1 MTNRCP
7 EGRSRRQPMTTQ
19 AGRQVEGRKLSLSH
33 LGLSCFDLER
43 MEDFYT
49 RVLGMTVTDRG
60 EVAGGSARLVF
71 LTTDPSEHHQLV
83 LASGRTEGTIL
94 EGPVLGGSFGAVLF
108 QLTFRLSDLPAL
120 RRLQQRL
127 VGEGNTNFIPLN
139 HGNSWSI
146 YTRDPEGNA
155 LEFVVDSP
163 WYIHQPCGE
172 LLDLSLDDAEILRQT
187 EELCRATGDWQ
198 PAATWREGL
207 AQRIAADQAPLR

>member
-1 MTNRCP
+1 MAATNARH
-7 EGRSRRQPMTTQ
+7 
-19 AGRQVEGRKLSLSH
+19 VEGRRLTLSH
-33 LGLSCFDLER
+33 VGLSCFDLVR

-60 EVAGGSARLVF
+60 EVAGGSAQLVF

-94 EGPVLGGSFGAVLF
+94 EGPVLGGSFGAAIF
-108 QLTFRLSDLPAL
+108 QLTFRLQDLATL
-120 RRLQQRL
+120 RRVQQRL
-127 VGEGNTNFIPLN
+127 VAEGNTNFVPLN
-139 HGNSWSI
+139 HGNSWSL

-155 LEFVVDSP
+155 LELVVDSP
-163 WYIHQPCGE
+163 WYVHQPSGT

-198 PAATWREGL
+198 PYDDWREQI
-207 AQRIAADQAPLR
+207 ARRITDDQARLG

>member
-1 MTNRCP
+1 MTA
-7 EGRSRRQPMTTQ
+7 TT
-19 AGRQVEGRKLSLSH
+19 APAVEGRKLTLSH
-33 LGLSCFDLER
+33 LGLSCFDLDK

-49 RVLGMTVTDRG
+49 RVLGMTVSDRG
-60 EVAGGSARLVF
+60 AVPGGSHQLVF

-108 QLTFRLSDLPAL
+108 QLTFRLADLATL
-120 RRLQQRL
+120 RRVQQRL
-127 VGEGNTNFIPLN
+127 SADGNTNFIPVN

-155 LEFVVDSP
+155 LELVVDSP
-163 WYIHQPCGE
+163 WFIHQPFGE

-187 EELCRATGDWQ
+187 EAMCRATGHCEPFD
-198 PAATWREGL
+198 AWRT
-207 AQRIAADQAPLR
+207 RIARQISTDQARLR